1 MVTLNLRTC
10 GRTSSMDR
18 VDMRTIEITLRNAVA
33 RGALDNYDVDAAMDG
48 MWNALATFMES
59 QRMPL
64 GTLQEKSLRMAAAL
78 EEFNKASTEVIG
90 LLNRAASS

>member
-1 MVTLNLRTC
+1 
-10 GRTSSMDR
+10 MDR
-18 VDMRTIEITLRNAVA
+18 VDTRTLEITLRNAVA

-64 GTLQEKSLRMAAAL
+64 GTFQDKESKMAEAL
-78 EEFNKASTEVIG
+78 EEFNEASTEVIG
-90 LLNRAASS
+90 LLKRAASS

>member
-1 MVTLNLRTC
+1 
-10 GRTSSMDR
+10 MDR
-18 VDMRTIEITLRNAVA
+18 ADMRTIEITLGNAVA
-33 RGALDNYDVDAAMDG
+33 RGGLDEDDVDAAMDG

-64 GTLQEKSLRMAAAL
+64 ETLQEKAEKMAAAL
-78 EEFNKASTEVIG
+78 EEFNEASTEVIG

>member
-1 MVTLNLRTC
+1 
-10 GRTSSMDR
+10 MDR

-64 GTLQEKSLRMAAAL
+64 GTLQDKESKMAEAL
-78 EEFNKASTEVIG
+78 EEFNEASTEVIG
-90 LLNRAASS
+90 LLKRAASS